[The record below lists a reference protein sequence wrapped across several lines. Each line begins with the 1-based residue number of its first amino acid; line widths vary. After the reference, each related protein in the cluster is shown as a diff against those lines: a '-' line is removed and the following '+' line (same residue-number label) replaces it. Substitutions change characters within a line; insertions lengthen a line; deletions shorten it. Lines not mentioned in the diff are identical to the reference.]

1 MIGRYRHDSSR
12 ATEESQNMLQQL
24 VNGIIT
30 GSLYALIAVGLTM
43 VYGILR
49 ILHIAH
55 AAVFVAGAYLGL
67 MAYTFTQSLILAL
80 LVAAAGCSILGWL
93 IQRFLYTPLLAEARI
108 VPLIASVG
116 LYIFCEDLFRL
127 LGGPYIRAFKV
138 DLWFDKIV
146 FWNTVAT
153 AHQVLI
159 VVGTAACLVSV
170 YLIINKTRLGLA
182 WQATAQDMDTAKAMG
197 VNIRQ
202 VVNFNFI
209 IASSVAAIAGVLTAI
224 NYNSVLPTMGSVP
237 AYKMFAIVVLGG
249 LGSIP
254 GTIAAGLIIGMAETI
269 MSAYFG
275 FIMPRDAIA
284 FSAMILI
291 LIFRPQ
297 GLFGKGM

>member
-1 MIGRYRHDSSR
+1 MIARYRHDSSR

>member
-1 MIGRYRHDSSR
+1 
-12 ATEESQNMLQQL
+12 
-24 VNGIIT
+24 
-30 GSLYALIAVGLTM
+30 M

-55 AAVFVAGAYLGL
+55 AAVFVSGAYLGL
-67 MAYTFTQSLILAL
+67 VAYTYTQSLIIALFLAAL
-80 LVAAAGCSILGWL
+80 GCSIFGWL
-93 IQRFLYTPLLAEARI
+93 IQRFLYTPLLTEARI

-116 LYIFCEDLFRL
+116 LFILCEDLFRL
-127 LGGPYIRAFKV
+127 LGGPYIHAFKV
-138 DLWFDKIV
+138 DFWFDKVIFFNSV
-146 FWNTVAT
+146 VT
-153 AHQVLI
+153 AHQLLI
-159 VVGTAACLVSV
+159 VITTVACLISV
-170 YLIINKTRLGLA
+170 YLLINRTKLGLA

-197 VNIRQ
+197 INIKQ

-209 IASSVAAIAGVLTAI
+209 IASSIAAIAGVLTAI

-297 GLFGKGM
+297 GLFGRGV

>member
-1 MIGRYRHDSSR
+1 
-12 ATEESQNMLQQL
+12 MLQQL

-93 IQRFLYTPLLAEARI
+93 IQRFLYTPLLGEARI

-127 LGGPYIRAFKV
+127 VGGPYIRAFKV

-209 IASSVAAIAGVLTAI
+209 IASSVAAVAGVLTAI

-297 GLFGKGM
+297 GLFGRGM

>member
-1 MIGRYRHDSSR
+1 
-12 ATEESQNMLQQL
+12 MLQQV
-24 VNGIIT
+24 VNGIII

-55 AAVFVAGAYLGL
+55 AAVFVSGAYLGL
-67 MAYTFTQSLILAL
+67 VAYTYTQSLILAL
-80 LVAAAGCSILGWL
+80 IVAAVGCSIFGWL
-93 IQRFLYTPLLAEARI
+93 IQRFLYTPLLTEARI

-116 LYIFCEDLFRL
+116 LFILCEDLFRL
-127 LGGPYIRAFKV
+127 LGGPYIHAFKV
-138 DLWFDKIV
+138 DLWFDKLI
-146 FWNTVAT
+146 FFDTVVT
-153 AHQVLI
+153 AHQCLI
-159 VVGTAACLVSV
+159 VIATAACLVSV
-170 YLIINKTRLGLA
+170 YFLINRTKLGLA

-197 VNIRQ
+197 INIKQ
-202 VVNFNFI
+202 VINFNFI
-209 IASSVAAIAGVLTAI
+209 IASSIAAIAGVLTAI

-297 GLFGKGM
+297 GLFGKGI

>member
-1 MIGRYRHDSSR
+1 
-12 ATEESQNMLQQL
+12 MLQQL
-24 VNGIIT
+24 INGIIT

-55 AAVFVAGAYLGL
+55 AAVFVSGAYLGL
-67 MAYTFTQSLILAL
+67 VAYTYTQSLIFAL
-80 LVAAAGCSILGWL
+80 FSAAVGCTILGWL
-93 IQRFLYTPLLAEARI
+93 IQRFLYTPLLTEARI
-108 VPLIASVG
+108 VPLIALVG
-116 LYIFCEDLFRL
+116 LFIFGEVLFRL
-127 LGGPYIRAFKV
+127 LGGPYIHAFKV
-138 DLWFDKIV
+138 DLWFDKLI
-146 FWNTVAT
+146 FFDTVVT
-153 AHQVLI
+153 AHQLLI
-159 VVGTAACLVSV
+159 VFATGACLMSV
-170 YLIINKTRLGLA
+170 YLLINRTKLGLA

-197 VNIRQ
+197 VNIKQ
-202 VVNFNFI
+202 VINFNFI
-209 IASSVAAIAGVLTAI
+209 IASSIAAIAGVLTAI

-254 GTIAAGLIIGMAETI
+254 GTIAASLIIGMAETI

>member
-1 MIGRYRHDSSR
+1 MF
-12 ATEESQNMLQQL
+12 QQL
-24 VNGIIT
+24 INGITI
-30 GSLYALIAVGLTM
+30 GSLYTLIAIGLTM

-55 AAVFVAGAYLGL
+55 AAVFVSGAYLGL
-67 MAYTFTQSLILAL
+67 LAYTYTHNLILAL
-80 LVAAAGCSILGWL
+80 FAAAAGCCVFGWV
-93 IQRFLYTPLLAEARI
+93 IQRFLYTPLLKEERI

-127 LGGPYIRAFKV
+127 VGGPYISAFTVK
-138 DLWFDKIV
+138 LWFDRIV
-146 FWNTVAT
+146 FWDTVIT
-153 AHQVLI
+153 AQQLLI
-159 VVGTAACLVSV
+159 IVTTAACLGVV
-170 YLIINKTRLGLA
+170 YLIISQTKLGLA

-197 VNIRQ
+197 VNVKQ
-202 VVNFNFI
+202 VVNFNFL
-209 IASSVAAIAGVLTAI
+209 IASSIAAIAGVLTAI

-249 LGSIP
+249 MGSIP

-284 FSAMILI
+284 F
-291 LIFRPQ
+291 
-297 GLFGKGM
+297 

>member
-1 MIGRYRHDSSR
+1 
-12 ATEESQNMLQQL
+12 MLQQV
-24 VNGIIT
+24 VNGIII

-55 AAVFVAGAYLGL
+55 AAVFVSGAYLGL
-67 MAYTFTQSLILAL
+67 LVYTYTQSLILAL
-80 LVAAAGCSILGWL
+80 ILAAVGCSIFGWL
-93 IQRFLYTPLLAEARI
+93 IQRFLYTPLLTEARI

-116 LYIFCEDLFRL
+116 LFILCEDLFRL

-138 DLWFDKIV
+138 DLWFDKLIFFDTIV
-146 FWNTVAT
+146 T
-153 AHQVLI
+153 AHQSLI
-159 VVGTAACLVSV
+159 VIGTAACLVSV
-170 YLIINKTRLGLA
+170 YFLINRTKLGLA

-197 VNIRQ
+197 INIKQ
-202 VVNFNFI
+202 VINFNFI
-209 IASSVAAIAGVLTAI
+209 IASSIAAIAGVLTAI
-224 NYNSVLPTMGSVP
+224 NYNSVLLTMGSVP

-297 GLFGKGM
+297 GLFGKGV

>member
-1 MIGRYRHDSSR
+1 
-12 ATEESQNMLQQL
+12 MLQQL

-67 MAYTFTQSLILAL
+67 MAYTFTESLILAL

>member
-1 MIGRYRHDSSR
+1 
-12 ATEESQNMLQQL
+12 MLQQL

-55 AAVFVAGAYLGL
+55 ATVFVAGAYLGL
-67 MAYTFTQSLILAL
+67 MAYTFTESLVLAL

-127 LGGPYIRAFKV
+127 VGGPYIRAFKV

-209 IASSVAAIAGVLTAI
+209 IASSVAAVAGVLTAI

>member
-1 MIGRYRHDSSR
+1 
-12 ATEESQNMLQQL
+12 MLQQV
-24 VNGIIT
+24 VNGIII

-55 AAVFVAGAYLGL
+55 AAVFVSGAYLGL
-67 MAYTFTQSLILAL
+67 LVYTYTQSLILAL
-80 LVAAAGCSILGWL
+80 ILAAVGCSIFGWL
-93 IQRFLYTPLLAEARI
+93 IQRFLYTPLLTEARI

-116 LYIFCEDLFRL
+116 LFILCEDLFRL

-138 DLWFDKIV
+138 DLWFDKLI
-146 FWNTVAT
+146 FFDTVVT
-153 AHQVLI
+153 AHQSLI
-159 VVGTAACLVSV
+159 VIGTAACLVSV
-170 YLIINKTRLGLA
+170 YFLINRTKLGLA

-197 VNIRQ
+197 INIKQ
-202 VVNFNFI
+202 VINFNFI
-209 IASSVAAIAGVLTAI
+209 IASSIAAIAGVLTAI

-297 GLFGKGM
+297 GLFGKGV

>member
-1 MIGRYRHDSSR
+1 
-12 ATEESQNMLQQL
+12 MLQQFI
-24 VNGIIT
+24 NGIIT
-30 GSLYALIAVGLTM
+30 GSLYALIAIGLTM

-55 AAVFVAGAYLGL
+55 AAVFVSGAYLGL
-67 MAYTFTQSLILAL
+67 IAYTYTQSLIFAL
-80 LVAAAGCSILGWL
+80 FMAAVGCTILGWL
-93 IQRFLYTPLLAEARI
+93 IQRFLYTPLLTEARI

-116 LYIFCEDLFRL
+116 LFIFCEDLFRL
-127 LGGPYIRAFKV
+127 LGGPYIHAFKV
-138 DLWFDKIV
+138 DLWFDKLI
-146 FWNTVAT
+146 FFDTVVT
-153 AHQVLI
+153 AHQLLI
-159 VVGTAACLVSV
+159 VFATGACLLSV
-170 YLIINKTRLGLA
+170 YLLINRTKLGLA

-197 VNIRQ
+197 VNIKQ
-202 VVNFNFI
+202 VINFNFI
-209 IASSVAAIAGVLTAI
+209 IASSIAAIAGVLTAI

-254 GTIAAGLIIGMAETI
+254 GTIAASLIIGMAETI

-297 GLFGKGM
+297 GLFGKGV

>member
-1 MIGRYRHDSSR
+1 MF
-12 ATEESQNMLQQL
+12 QQL
-24 VNGIIT
+24 INGITI
-30 GSLYALIAVGLTM
+30 GSLYALIAIGLTM

-55 AAVFVAGAYLGL
+55 AAVFVSGAYLGL
-67 MAYTFTQSLILAL
+67 LAYTYSHNLILTL
-80 LVAAAGCSILGWL
+80 FVAAAGCCVFGWI
-93 IQRFLYTPLLAEARI
+93 IQRFLYTPLLKEERI

-116 LYIFCEDLFRL
+116 LYIFCEDLF
-127 LGGPYIRAFKV
+127 
-138 DLWFDKIV
+138 
-146 FWNTVAT
+146 
-153 AHQVLI
+153 LI
-159 VVGTAACLVSV
+159 SQT
-170 YLIINKTRLGLA
+170 KLGLA

-197 VNIRQ
+197 VNVKQ
-202 VVNFNFI
+202 VVNFNFL

-249 LGSIP
+249 MGSIP

-284 FSAMILI
+284 FSVMILI
-291 LIFRPQ
+291 LIFRPE
-297 GLFGKGM
+297 GLFGKK

>member
-1 MIGRYRHDSSR
+1 
-12 ATEESQNMLQQL
+12 MLQQL
-24 VNGIIT
+24 INGIIT

-55 AAVFVAGAYLGL
+55 AAVYVSGAYLGYV
-67 MAYTFTQSLILAL
+67 AYTYTQSLILAL
-80 LVAAAGCSILGWL
+80 VFGAAGCILLGWT
-93 IQRFLYTPLLAEARI
+93 IQRFLYTPLLKEERI

-116 LYIFCEDLFRL
+116 LYIFFEDLFRL
-127 LGGPYIRAFKV
+127 LGGPHIRAFTVK
-138 DLWFDKIV
+138 LWFDKIT
-146 FWNTVAT
+146 WGNTVIT
-153 AHQVLI
+153 SHQALI
-159 VVGTAACLVSV
+159 LIMTVICLVAI
-170 YLIINKTRLGLA
+170 YLIIRYTRLGLA

-202 VVNFNFI
+202 VVNLNFL
-209 IASSVAAIAGVLTAI
+209 IASAIAAVAGVLTAI

-249 LGSIP
+249 MGSIP

-291 LIFRPQ
+291 LIFRPE
-297 GLFGKGM
+297 GLFARAR

>member
-1 MIGRYRHDSSR
+1 
-12 ATEESQNMLQQL
+12 MLQQL